1 MKKVSVLAAAVAST
15 LAAGSALAVDFDY
28 HGYMRAGF
36 GGSADG
42 GSQVCYGNGG
52 PAAHVVGRLGDECD
66 LFAELT
72 LNAKNVWQGAEGEAF
87 NIHTL
92 LAYGTHEDAGPM
104 QRDTR
109 GAAFQA
115 VGTDPTDPWNGQRAS
130 IREAWVDYNMANGT
144 TLWAGK
150 RYYARKD
157 VHILDMYYINTS
169 GDGIGIEN
177 IEAGP
182 GKLSLAAFQRDWK
195 APLLDNPNYNPSNDS
210 NQAHD
215 PSKPTDEDK
224 YLDPVE
230 AEQLYSQAYT
240 LDMRYNGIQA
250 NKNGSLDFALM
261 VGIPSKTDAQDKAV
275 DGQLG
280 NYGDYGLDKT
290 GVSFTAE
297 HTQGDFFGG
306 FNKLVFQYST
316 EGFAWDTYGVNSHLG
331 AGYNMELG
339 QEGRK
344 VWRMIDWGVIEQDQ
358 WNLGYSFI
366 YSQLD
371 DPNNGN
377 GTRWNAV
384 VRPGYKWSETM
395 STVLELG
402 YYVQDDPW
410 MTSSEDLSKVTIAQQ
425 WQAGSNFWAR
435 PAIRVFASAY
445 SGDMAVDNNDLMVG
459 AQVEAWW

>member
-1 MKKVSVLAAAVAST
+1 MKKVSLIAAAVAST
-15 LAAGSALAVDFDY
+15 LAGSAFAAEVDY

-36 GGSADG
+36 GGNADG
-42 GSQVCYGNGG
+42 GAQVCYGNGG

-66 LFAELT
+66 IFAELT
-72 LNAKNVWQGAEGEAF
+72 LNVNNVWQSAEGDKF

-92 LAYGTHEDAGPM
+92 VAYGSEEDPGPM

-115 VGTDPTDPWNGQRAS
+115 VGTEAASPWTGQRAS
-130 IREAWVDYNMANGT
+130 IREAWVDYQMANGMS
-144 TLWAGK
+144 LWAGK

-157 VHILDMYYINTS
+157 IHILDMYYINTS
-169 GDGIGIEN
+169 GDGIGVEN
-177 IEAGP
+177 IDMGP
-182 GKLSLAAFQRDWK
+182 GKLSAAVFQRDWK
-195 APLLDNPNYNPSNDS
+195 APLLENPDYNPPGDNY
-210 NQAHD
+210 D
-215 PSKPTDEDK
+215 PSKPTDDNEF
-224 YLDPVE
+224 LDPVE
-230 AEQLYSQAYT
+230 ATQLYSQAYT
-240 LDMRYNGIQA
+240 LDLRYNGVQA
-250 NKNGSLDFALM
+250 NKDGTLDFALM
-261 VGIPSKTDAQDKAV
+261 IGQPSKTEAQDNAV

-280 NYGDYGLDKT
+280 NYNDYGLDET
-290 GVSFTAE
+290 GFSFTAE
-297 HTQGDFFGG
+297 HTQGNFFGG
-306 FNKLVFQYST
+306 FNKVVFQYST
-316 EGFAWDTYGVNSHLG
+316 QGFAWDTYGVNSHMG
-331 AGYNMELG
+331 AGYNMETG
-339 QEGRK
+339 QEDRK
-344 VWRMIDWGVIEQDQ
+344 VWRLIDWGVIEQDK

-395 STVLELG
+395 STVLEMG

-410 MTSSEDLSKVTIAQQ
+410 MTDSEDLSKVTIAQQ

-445 SGDMAVDNNDLMVG
+445 SGDMAVDNNDLMFG